1 MQAPA
6 HTFSVTLPTSIHLS
20 PAQRKVRRTYE
31 LLKAVKMIHR
41 ITLPACDLSGREVIE
56 IKPRGS
62 EEGEEIE
69 LEEEEGRGQKRQL
82 SLLDF

>member
-41 ITLPACDLSGREVIE
+41 ITLPAWEVIE

>member
-1 MQAPA
+1 
-6 HTFSVTLPTSIHLS
+6 
-20 PAQRKVRRTYE
+20 
-31 LLKAVKMIHR
+31 MIHR